1 VQRIGRSERVGNEC
15 KIAMQGSPRPARSA
29 KQSAARRQSLNYRTR
44 NRSVLPR
51 NVQAQAHQ
59 QSARGSGISTRQI
72 FKTTVLI
79 EPSQCI
85 HAAASTPQQVLVC
98 GSTGR
103 RRPVLLASSRLA
115 RKNQFMC
122 STCSNHFSQ
131 SGALS
136 LLVITRLL
144 PNPSLKL
151 STNGVSRWSSGA
163 GPAAHFAP
171 AAQRATP
178 LAPA

>member
-1 VQRIGRSERVGNEC
+1 
-15 KIAMQGSPRPARSA
+15 MQSSLHHARSA
-29 KQSAARRQSLNYRTR
+29 EQSAARRQMLKLQFSKSSALQKTIEAEACRRRQHTKSFNSL
-44 NRSVLPR
+44 
-51 NVQAQAHQ
+51 A
-59 QSARGSGISTRQI
+59 
-72 FKTTVLI
+72 LI
-79 EPSQCI
+79 EPSQLFR
-85 HAAASTPQQVLVC
+85 AAACTPQQILVC

-115 RKNQFMC
+115 SKNQFMHRNC
-122 STCSNHFSQ
+122 SIH
-131 SGALS
+131 SGQFVAFNLQT
-136 LLVITRLL
+136 LMRLR

-163 GPAAHFAP
+163 GPSAHFAP